1 MKKKTAMLLL
11 GVSLAL
17 SLFVGCG
24 KSKEATEAANESEA
38 TEKEGTGETPPVELK
53 NTEEEEDCSTSSAV
67 SGSKYSRSAVS

>member
-17 SLFVGCG
+17 SLFAGCG

-38 TEKEGTGETPPVELK
+38 TEKEGT
-53 NTEEEEDCSTSSAV
+53 
-67 SGSKYSRSAVS
+67 